1 VVSVNERLAPGLG
14 RVVLAITQ
22 KVVSYAVSS

>member
-1 VVSVNERLAPGLG
+1 MVSVNERLALGFPAVGLA
-14 RVVLAITQ
+14 VTQ